1 MLSGT
6 FPQTI
11 AERLQQ
17 IWLQMATEIAGDA
30 VVVSA
35 AQGVPPASPLL
46 IGGQT
51 DRWEQFLLLASAD
64 FSALVVLK
72 SVSGGQKLALTLDLP
87 EIQSF
92 LALLPPDAMANHW
105 PQRQLQSLSTWQN
118 RFMILLLQQL
128 PVAATELV
136 CQPVQVVLN
145 QQLNEDKIL
154 YEVVAQIRQTLELP
168 TILKNAVDKVQE
180 YLQLDRLII
189 YQFEERY
196 SSAPEILHRIG
207 RVAYEAKLDETI
219 VSVLNFQEPRGC
231 FDDFRH
237 WHHYSTGQSQAISD
251 VRSHY
256 SQHEC
261 FAQQMDN
268 FQVRAKLVV
277 PIIVGGELWGLLIA
291 HDCHGCYEW
300 QPWQSQLLQRVAGH
314 MEIAIYQS
322 EIYSQLQNQKASLE
336 LQVDRQTRDLR
347 DALTVAQS
355 ANEAKTEFLAVLS
368 HELRT
373 PLTSI
378 LGLSYTLLNL
388 LNGNLDD
395 RQKSYLQTIKHSG
408 DHLLE
413 LIDDMLEVSQLEA
426 GKAVLRISE
435 FSLMKMLSQVSQ
447 MVHQQAEQKQV
458 KLRVEIM
465 DGDEDISGDPDQDI
479 RFRGDIKRIKQITLN
494 LLTNAIK
501 FTEAEGEVVLRC
513 WREFDYLVL
522 QVDDTGIGIA
532 QEQIPQI
539 FQKFRQLEPT
549 MNREHAGIG
558 LGLALTKQLVELH
571 GGWIEVE
578 SEPGQG
584 STFTAW
590 LAAQA
595 LRLPKMAVEKPQRNG
610 IKTIVLLESEIP
622 QADAAKPTLR
632 ERAASGFMA
641 DILTAAGYQV
651 VSLTETYLA
660 HKQIELWQPDL
671 VIIDRQIG
679 EKLTNKILRYLHN
692 LTKSQHIRYLLIA
705 TKGQAEMGDQVV
717 PVESLFWDPVQPEQ
731 LLVKISKLV

>member
-1 MLSGT
+1 MLSGI
-6 FPQTI
+6 FPQSI
-11 AERLQQ
+11 ADRLQQ

-30 VVVSA
+30 IVVSEEHCA
-35 AQGVPPASPLL
+35 PPASPIE

-51 DRWEQFLLLASAD
+51 AHWDRFLLLTSAD
-64 FSALVVLK
+64 FSALVGMK
-72 SVSGGQKLALTLDLP
+72 SVEGGQKLGLTLNLP

-92 LALLPPDAMANHW
+92 MALLSPTALAIGTGVQTNVEDW
-105 PQRQLQSLSTWQN
+105 QQRQNLSSWQN
-118 RFMILLLQQL
+118 RLMILLLQQL
-128 PVAATELV
+128 PVAPTELV
-136 CQPVQVVLN
+136 CQPVQLALT
-145 QQLNEDKIL
+145 QQLREDKIL
-154 YEVVAQIRQTLELP
+154 YEVVAQIRETLELK
-168 TILKNAVDKVQE
+168 TILKNAVDKIQE

-189 YQFEERY
+189 YQFEERH
-196 SSAPEILHRIG
+196 SSALEIQRRIG
-207 RVAYEAKLDETI
+207 WVAYEARLDASI
-219 VSVLNFQEPRGC
+219 LSVLNFQEPGSC
-231 FDDFRH
+231 FDDFQH
-237 WHHYSTGQSQAISD
+237 WQRYSAGQSQAIND
-251 VRSHY
+251 VRSY
-256 SQHEC
+256 YGQHEC
-261 FAQQMDN
+261 FSQQMAN

-277 PIIVGGELWGLLIA
+277 PILVRGNLWGLLIA
-291 HDCHGCYEW
+291 HDCHGCYDW
-300 QPWQSQLLQRVAGH
+300 QPGQSQLLQRVAGH
-314 MEIAIYQS
+314 MEIAIYQA
-322 EIYSQLQNQKASLE
+322 EIYAQLQNQKESLE
-336 LQVDRQTRDLR
+336 LQVNRQTRDLR

-426 GKAVLRISE
+426 GKAVLRIGE
-435 FSLMKMLSQVSQ
+435 FSLMKMLNQISQ
-447 MVHQQAEQKQV
+447 MVQQQAEQKQV
-458 KLRVEIM
+458 QLRVEIM
-465 DGDEDISGDPDQDI
+465 DGDQDISNDPSQDI
-479 RFRGDIKRIKQITLN
+479 RFRGDIKRIKQITIN

-501 FTEAEGEVVLRC
+501 FTAAQGEIVLRC

-522 QVDDTGIGIA
+522 QVDDTGIGIP
-532 QEQIPQI
+532 QDQISQI
-539 FQKFRQLEPT
+539 FQKFRQLEST
-549 MNREHAGIG
+549 LNREHAGIG

-578 SEPGQG
+578 SEPGHG
-584 STFTAW
+584 STFTVW

-595 LRLPKMAVEKPQRNG
+595 LRLPKVEVEAPRRNG

-622 QADAAKPTLR
+622 PVDGV
-632 ERAASGFMA
+632 ASGFIA

-679 EKLTNKILRYLHN
+679 EKATNQILRYLHN

-705 TKGQAEMGDQVV
+705 TKSQSDVSDRVV
-717 PVESLFWDPVQPEQ
+717 PVESLLWDPLQPEQ
-731 LLVKISKLV
+731 LLAKIAKLI